1 VRRYLARRL
10 LLVIPTVLGVT
21 IIIFIAMRLLPGDP
35 LVAIFGL
42 EGARR
47 MTPEQRAN
55 LEQAL
60 GLRDPFVVQYG
71 KWLRDIGT
79 GEFGKSLLRGDSVT
93 QFVLRRGP
101 ITLEIAVLAMLFSW
115 MVGFPVGIIS
125 ALRPNSWIDYAS
137 RMFSILFVAI
147 PGFWLGLVMV
157 LALILWFDYKA
168 PILPV
173 YPWENPWKNLQMIAG
188 PGLVLGLGF
197 AGFVARMV
205 RSSLLEVIQEDY
217 VRTARAKGLHEQLV
231 IVRHALLNAILPVI
245 TWSSLFLGVA
255 LGGSVA
261 VEKAFGVPGLGLTMI
276 DAILDRDLPVVQNL
290 VLLYAVVFVVVNL
303 ITDMSYA
310 WLDPRIRYGEDRP
323 AKHRV

>member
-1 VRRYLARRL
+1 VRTYLSRRL
-10 LLVIPTVLGVT
+10 VLVVPTLLGVSM
-21 IIIFIAMRLLPGDP
+21 IIFVAMRLLPGDP

-47 MTPEQRAN
+47 LTPVQRAN
-55 LEQAL
+55 LEETL
-60 GLRDPFVVQYG
+60 GLRDPLVVQYG

-79 GEFGKSLLRGDSVT
+79 GQFGKSLLRGDSVT

-101 ITLEIAVLAMLFSW
+101 ITLEIALLATVLSW
-115 MVGFPVGIIS
+115 AVGFPVGIVS
-125 ALRPNSWIDYAS
+125 VVRPNSWMDHAG

-147 PGFWLGLVMV
+147 PGFWLGLVAV
-157 LALILWFDYKA
+157 LALILWFGYKA

-173 YPWENPWKNLQMIAG
+173 YPWESPWKNLQMVAG
-188 PGLVLGLGF
+188 PALVLGLGF
-197 AGFVARMV
+197 GGFVARMV
-205 RSSLLEVIQEDY
+205 RSSLLEVMQEDY
-217 VRTARAKGLHEQLV
+217 VRTARAKGVGEQLV
-231 IVRHALLNAILPVI
+231 VVRHGLRNALLPVV

-290 VLLYAVVFVVVNL
+290 VLLYTVVFVVINL
-303 ITDMSYA
+303 ITDLSYA
-310 WLDPRIRYGEDRP
+310 WLDPRIRYE
-323 AKHRV
+323 

>member
-1 VRRYLARRL
+1 MRTYLARRL
-10 LLVIPTVLGVT
+10 LLVVPTLLGVS
-21 IIIFIAMRLLPGDP
+21 IIIFVAMRLLPGDP

-47 MTPEQRAN
+47 MTVEQRAN

-60 GLRDPFVVQYG
+60 GLRDPYVVQYG

-93 QFVLRRGP
+93 QFVVRRGP
-101 ITLEIAVLAMLFSW
+101 ITLEIAFLATLISW
-115 MVGFPVGIIS
+115 LVGFPVGIIS
-125 ALRPNSWIDYAS
+125 IVRPNTWLDHAS

-147 PGFWLGLVMV
+147 PGFWLGLVAV

-173 YPWENPWKNLQMIAG
+173 YPWESVRKNLEMVIG
-188 PGLVLGLGF
+188 PAMVLGLGF

-205 RSSLLEVIQEDY
+205 RSSLLEIVQEDY
-217 VRTARAKGLHEQLV
+217 VRTARAKGVHERWV
-231 IVRHALLNAILPVI
+231 IVRHALRNAIIPVV

-261 VEKAFGVPGLGLTMI
+261 VEKAFGVPGLGLTVI

-310 WLDPRIRYGEDRP
+310 WLDPRIRYE
-323 AKHRV
+323 

>member
-1 VRRYLARRL
+1 VRTYLGRRL
-10 LLVIPTVLGVT
+10 LLVVPTLLGVSM
-21 IIIFIAMRLLPGDP
+21 IIFVAMRLLPGDP

-47 MTPEQRAN
+47 LTSEQRAN
-55 LEQAL
+55 LEETL
-60 GLRDPFVVQYG
+60 GLRDPLVVQYG

-79 GEFGKSLLRGDSVT
+79 GQFGKSLLRGDSVM

-101 ITLEIAVLAMLFSW
+101 ITLEIALLATVISW
-115 MVGFPVGIIS
+115 AVGFPVGIVS
-125 ALRPNSWIDYAS
+125 VVRPNSWLDHAG
-137 RMFSILFVAI
+137 RMFSILFVAV
-147 PGFWLGLVMV
+147 PGFWLGLVAV
-157 LALILWFDYKA
+157 LALILWFGYKA

-173 YPWENPWKNLQMIAG
+173 SLWENPWKNVQMVAG
-188 PGLVLGLGF
+188 PALVLGLGF

-205 RSSLLEVIQEDY
+205 RSSLLEVMQEDY
-217 VRTARAKGLHEQLV
+217 VRTARAKGVGERRV
-231 IVRHALLNAILPVI
+231 VVRHGLRNALLPVV

-290 VLLYAVVFVVVNL
+290 VLLYTVVLVVINL
-303 ITDMSYA
+303 ITDLGYA
-310 WLDPRIRYGEDRP
+310 WLDPRIRYE
-323 AKHRV
+323 

>member
-1 VRRYLARRL
+1 V
-10 LLVIPTVLGVT
+10 LVVPTVLGVT
-21 IIIFIAMRLLPGDP
+21 MIIFVAMRLLPGDP

-47 MTPEQRAN
+47 MTAEQRAN

-60 GLRDPFVVQYG
+60 GLHDPWVVQYG
-71 KWLRDIGT
+71 TWLRDIGT
-79 GEFGKSLLRGDSVT
+79 GEFGQSLLRGDRVT
-93 QFVLRRGP
+93 EFVVRRGP
-101 ITLEIAVLAMLFSW
+101 LTLEIAVLATLISW
-115 MVGFPVGIIS
+115 VVGFPVGIVS
-125 ALRPNSWIDYAS
+125 AVKPNSAMDHAG

-173 YPWENPWKNLQMIAG
+173 YPWEDPWKNLQMVAG

-197 AGFVARMV
+197 AGFVARMA
-205 RSSLLEVIQEDY
+205 RSSLFEVIQEDY
-217 VRTARAKGLHEQLV
+217 VRTARAKGLPERRV
-231 IVRHALLNAILPVI
+231 IGRHGLRNAILPVV

-290 VLLYAVVFVVVNL
+290 VLLYTVVFVVINL
-303 ITDMSYA
+303 ITDLSYA
-310 WLDPRIRYGEDRP
+310 WLDPRIRYD
-323 AKHRV
+323 

>member
-1 VRRYLARRL
+1 VTRRL
-10 LLVIPTVLGVT
+10 VLVVPTLLGVSV
-21 IIIFIAMRLLPGDP
+21 IIFIAMRLLPGDP

-47 MTPEQRAN
+47 MTVEQRTN

-60 GLRDPFVVQYG
+60 GLRDPYVVQYG

-93 QFVLRRGP
+93 EFVIRRGP
-101 ITLEIAVLAMLFSW
+101 ITMQIAILATVISW
-115 MVGFPVGIIS
+115 VIGFPVGILS
-125 ALRPNSWIDYAS
+125 AVKANSWMDHAG
-137 RMFSILFVAI
+137 RMFSILFVAV
-147 PGFWLGLVMV
+147 PGFWLGLLIV
-157 LALILWFDYKA
+157 LALILWLDYKA

-173 YPWENPWKNLQMIAG
+173 YPWENPWKNLEMVAG
-188 PGLVLGLGF
+188 PALVLGLGF
-197 AGFVARMV
+197 AGFVARMA

-217 VRTARAKGLHEQLV
+217 VRTARAKGVHERLV
-231 IVRHALLNAILPVI
+231 IARHALRNAILPVV

-290 VLLYAVVFVVVNL
+290 VLLYTMVFVAINL
-303 ITDMSYA
+303 ITDLSYA
-310 WLDPRIRYGEDRP
+310 WLDPRIRYD
-323 AKHRV
+323 

>member
-21 IIIFIAMRLLPGDP
+21 MIIFVAMRLLPGDP

-60 GLRDPFVVQYG
+60 GLHDPFVVQYG
-71 KWLRDIGT
+71 KWLRDIGS

-101 ITLEIAVLAMLFSW
+101 ITLEIALLATVLSW
-115 MVGFPVGIIS
+115 MVGFPVGMIS
-125 ALRPNSWIDYAS
+125 ALRPNTWMDHAS
-137 RMFSILFVAI
+137 KTFSILFVAI
-147 PGFWLGLVMV
+147 PGFWLGLVIV
-157 LALILWFDYKA
+157 LTLILWFDYKA

-173 YPWENPWKNLQMIAG
+173 HPWENPWQNLQMVAG
-188 PGLVLGLGF
+188 PALVLGLGF
-197 AGFVARMV
+197 AGFVARTV

-217 VRTARAKGLHEQLV
+217 VRTARAKGVHEQLV
-231 IVRHALLNAILPVI
+231 IARHALRNAMLPVI

-261 VEKAFGVPGLGLTMI
+261 IEKAFGVPGLGLTMI

-310 WLDPRIRYGEDRP
+310 WLDPRIRYD
-323 AKHRV
+323 

>member
-1 VRRYLARRL
+1 VRTYVGRRL
-10 LLVIPTVLGVT
+10 LLVVPTLLGVSM
-21 IIIFIAMRLLPGDP
+21 IIFVAMRLLPGDP

-47 MTPEQRAN
+47 MTPAQRAN
-55 LEQAL
+55 LEEAL
-60 GLRDPFVVQYG
+60 GLRDPLVVQYG

-79 GEFGKSLLRGDSVT
+79 GQFGKSLLRGDSVT

-101 ITLEIAVLAMLFSW
+101 ITLEIALLATVISW
-115 MVGFPVGIIS
+115 LVGFPAGIVS
-125 ALRPNSWIDYAS
+125 VVRPNSWLDHAG

-147 PGFWLGLVMV
+147 PGFWLGLVAV
-157 LALILWFDYKA
+157 LALILWFGYKA

-173 YPWENPWKNLQMIAG
+173 YPWENPWKNFQMVAG
-188 PGLVLGLGF
+188 PALVLGLGF
-197 AGFVARMV
+197 GGFVSRMV
-205 RSSLLEVIQEDY
+205 RSSLIEVMQEEY
-217 VRTARAKGLHEQLV
+217 VRTARAKGVREQRV
-231 IVRHALLNAILPVI
+231 VVRHALRNALLPVV

-290 VLLYAVVFVVVNL
+290 VLLYTVVFVVINL
-303 ITDMSYA
+303 VTDLSYA
-310 WLDPRIRYGEDRP
+310 WLDPRIRYN
-323 AKHRV
+323 

>member
-1 VRRYLARRL
+1 V
-10 LLVIPTVLGVT
+10 PTLLGVT
-21 IIIFIAMRLLPGDP
+21 LIIFIAMRLLPGDP

-47 MTPEQRAN
+47 MTSEQRAH

-60 GLRDPFVVQYG
+60 GLRDPVVVQYG

-93 QFVLRRGP
+93 EFVLHRGP
-101 ITLEIAVLAMLFSW
+101 ITLEIAVLATLISW
-115 MVGFPVGIIS
+115 LIGFPVGIIS
-125 ALRPNSWIDYAS
+125 ALRPNSWLDHAS
-137 RMFSILFVAI
+137 RIFSILFVAI
-147 PGFWLGLVMV
+147 PGFWLGLVAV
-157 LALILWFDYKA
+157 LALILWLDYKA

-173 YPWENPWKNLQMIAG
+173 YPWEDPWKNLQMVAG
-188 PGLVLGLGF
+188 PAVVLGLGF
-197 AGFVARMV
+197 AGFVARMA

-217 VRTARAKGLHEQLV
+217 VRTARAKGVREQAV
-231 IVRHALLNAILPVI
+231 IVRHALRNAVLPVV

-303 ITDMSYA
+303 ITDLSYA
-310 WLDPRIRYGEDRP
+310 WLDPRIRYD
-323 AKHRV
+323 

>member
-1 VRRYLARRL
+1 L
-10 LLVIPTVLGVT
+10 LLIPTVLGVT
-21 IIIFIAMRLLPGDP
+21 IIIFTAMRLLPGDP

-60 GLRDPFVVQYG
+60 GLRDPVVVQYG
-71 KWLRDIGT
+71 KWLRDIAT

-101 ITLEIAVLAMLFSW
+101 ITLEIAVLATLLSW
-115 MVGFPVGIIS
+115 LVGFPVGIIS
-125 ALRPNSWIDYAS
+125 ALRPNSRTDYAS
-137 RMFSILFVAI
+137 RIFSILFVAI
-147 PGFWLGLVMV
+147 PGFWLGLVVV

-173 YPWENPWKNLQMIAG
+173 YPWENLQKNIEMVAG
-188 PGLVLGLGF
+188 PALIMGLGF

-205 RSSLLEVIQEDY
+205 RSSLVEVLHEDY
-217 VRTARAKGLHEQLV
+217 VRTARAKGLHEQVV
-231 IVRHALLNAILPVI
+231 IVRHTLRNAILPVI

-261 VEKAFGVPGLGLTMI
+261 IEKAFGVPGLGLTMI

-290 VLLYAVVFVVVNL
+290 VMLYTIVFVVVNL

-310 WLDPRIRYGEDRP
+310 WLDPRIRYD
-323 AKHRV
+323 

>member
-1 VRRYLARRL
+1 MRTYLTRRL
-10 LLVIPTVLGVT
+10 LLVVPTLLGVSLV
-21 IIIFIAMRLLPGDP
+21 IFVAMRLLPGDP

-47 MTPEQRAN
+47 MTAEQRAN
-55 LEQAL
+55 LEEAL

-93 QFVLRRGP
+93 EFVVRRGP
-101 ITLEIAVLAMLFSW
+101 ITLEIAILATLISW
-115 MVGFPVGIIS
+115 LVGFPVGIAS
-125 ALRPNSWIDYAS
+125 VLRPNSWADHAG

-147 PGFWLGLVMV
+147 PSFWLGLVAV

-173 YPWENPWKNLQMIAG
+173 YPWEDLRKNLEMVAG
-188 PGLVLGLGF
+188 PALALGLGF

-205 RSSLLEVIQEDY
+205 RSSLIEVIQEDF
-217 VRTARAKGLHEQLV
+217 VRTARAKGVHEQLV
-231 IVRHALLNAILPVI
+231 IVRHALRNALLPVI
-245 TWSSLFLGVA
+245 TWTSLFLGVA

-303 ITDMSYA
+303 ITDLSYA
-310 WLDPRIRYGEDRP
+310 WLDPRIRYE
-323 AKHRV
+323 

>member
-1 VRRYLARRL
+1 MQRYLARRL
-10 LLVIPTVLGVT
+10 SLAIPTVLGVT

-35 LVAIFGL
+35 LVAIFGM

-47 MTPEQRAN
+47 ITPEQRAN

-60 GLRDPFVVQYG
+60 GLSDPYVVQYG

-101 ITLEIAVLAMLFSW
+101 ITLEIAVIAMFISW
-115 MVGFPVGIIS
+115 AVGFPVGIIS
-125 ALRPNSWIDYAS
+125 ALKPNTWMDFAS
-137 RMFSILFVAI
+137 RFFSILFVAI
-147 PGFWLGLVMV
+147 PGFWLGLVVV
-157 LALILWFDYKA
+157 LVLILWFNYKA

-173 YPWENPWKNLQMIAG
+173 YLWKSPWENIQMVIG
-188 PGLVLGLGF
+188 PGLVMGLGF
-197 AGFVARMV
+197 AGFVARMA
-205 RSSLLEVIQEDY
+205 RSSLLEVIREDY
-217 VRTARAKGLHEQLV
+217 VRTARAKGLREQLV
-231 IVRHALLNAILPVI
+231 IVRHALPNAILPVI

-261 VEKAFGVPGLGLTMI
+261 IEKAFGVPGLGVTMV

-290 VLLYAVVFVVVNL
+290 VFLYTIIFIVVNL
-303 ITDMSYA
+303 VTDMSYA
-310 WLDPRIRYGEDRP
+310 WLDPRIRYE
-323 AKHRV
+323 

>member
-1 VRRYLARRL
+1 MRKYLARRL
-10 LLVIPTVLGVT
+10 MLVIPTVLGVT
-21 IIIFIAMRLLPGDP
+21 MIIFIAMRLLPGDP

-60 GLRDPFVVQYG
+60 GLRDPVVVQYG

-101 ITLEIAVLAMLFSW
+101 ITLEIAVLATLLSW

-125 ALRPNSWIDYAS
+125 ALRPNTRMDYAS
-137 RMFSILFVAI
+137 RFFSILFVAI
-147 PGFWLGLVMV
+147 PGFWLGLVAV

-173 YPWENPWKNLQMIAG
+173 YLWANPWQNLQMVAG
-188 PGLVLGLGF
+188 PAVVMGLGF
-197 AGFVARMV
+197 AGFVARVV

-217 VRTARAKGLHEQLV
+217 VRTARAKGVHEQLV
-231 IVRHALLNAILPVI
+231 IARHALRNAILPVI

-290 VLLYAVVFVVVNL
+290 VLLYVVVFVVVNL
-303 ITDMSYA
+303 ITDLSYA
-310 WLDPRIRYGEDRP
+310 LLDPRIRYD
-323 AKHRV
+323 

>member
-1 VRRYLARRL
+1 MRTYVGRRL
-10 LLVIPTVLGVT
+10 LLVVPTLLGVSM
-21 IIIFIAMRLLPGDP
+21 IIFVAMRLLPGDP

-55 LEQAL
+55 LEEVL
-60 GLRDPFVVQYG
+60 GLKDPLVVQYG

-79 GEFGKSLLRGDSVT
+79 GQLGKSLLRGDSVA

-101 ITLEIAVLAMLFSW
+101 ITAEIALLATVISW
-115 MVGFPVGIIS
+115 LVGFPVGIAS
-125 ALRPNSWIDYAS
+125 VVRPNSWLDHTG

-147 PGFWLGLVMV
+147 PGFWLGLVAV
-157 LALILWFDYKA
+157 LALILWFGYKA

-173 YPWENPWKNLQMIAG
+173 YPWDNPWKNLQMVAG
-188 PGLVLGLGF
+188 PALVLGLGF
-197 AGFVARMV
+197 GGFVARIV
-205 RSSLLEVIQEDY
+205 RSSLVESMQEDY
-217 VRTARAKGLHEQLV
+217 VRTARAKGVRERLV
-231 IVRHALLNAILPVI
+231 VVRHALRNALLPVV

-290 VLLYAVVFVVVNL
+290 VLLYTVVFVVINL
-303 ITDMSYA
+303 ITDLSYA
-310 WLDPRIRYGEDRP
+310 WLDPRIRYE
-323 AKHRV
+323 

>member
-1 VRRYLARRL
+1 VRSYLARRL
-10 LLVIPTVLGVT
+10 LLVVPTLLGVT
-21 IIIFIAMRLLPGDP
+21 LIIFIAMRLLPGDP

-47 MTPEQRAN
+47 MTSEQRAH

-60 GLRDPFVVQYG
+60 GLRDPVVVQYG

-93 QFVLRRGP
+93 EFVLRRGP
-101 ITLEIAVLAMLFSW
+101 ITLEIAVLATLISW
-115 MVGFPVGIIS
+115 LIGFPVGIVS
-125 ALRPNSWIDYAS
+125 ALRPNSWLDHAS
-137 RMFSILFVAI
+137 RIFSILFVAI
-147 PGFWLGLVMV
+147 PGFWLGLVAV
-157 LALILWFDYKA
+157 LALILWLDYKA

-173 YPWENPWKNLQMIAG
+173 YPWEDPWKNLQMVAG
-188 PGLVLGLGF
+188 PAVVLGLGF
-197 AGFVARMV
+197 AGFVARMA

-217 VRTARAKGLHEQLV
+217 VRTARAKGVREQAV
-231 IVRHALLNAILPVI
+231 IVRHALRNAVLPVV

-303 ITDMSYA
+303 ITDLSYA
-310 WLDPRIRYGEDRP
+310 WLDPRIRYD
-323 AKHRV
+323 

>member
-1 VRRYLARRL
+1 MRTYLARRL
-10 LLVIPTVLGVT
+10 LLVVPTLLGVSL
-21 IIIFIAMRLLPGDP
+21 IIFIAMRLLPGDP

-47 MTPEQRAN
+47 MTMEQRAN

-60 GLRDPFVVQYG
+60 GLRDPYVVQYG
-71 KWLRDIGT
+71 RWLRDIAT
-79 GEFGKSLLRGDSVT
+79 GDFGKSLLRGDSVT
-93 QFVLRRGP
+93 QFVIRRGP
-101 ITLEIAVLAMLFSW
+101 ITLEIALLATLISW
-115 MVGFPVGIIS
+115 VVGFPVGIIS
-125 ALRPNSWIDYAS
+125 VVRPNSWLDHAS

-147 PGFWLGLVMV
+147 PGFWLGLVAV

-173 YPWENPWKNLQMIAG
+173 YPWESVRANLEMVAG
-188 PGLVLGLGF
+188 PAVVLGLGF

-205 RSSLLEVIQEDY
+205 RSSLLEIVQEDY
-217 VRTARAKGLHEQLV
+217 VRTARAKGVHERLV
-231 IVRHALLNAILPVI
+231 IVRHALRNALLPVV

-261 VEKAFGVPGLGLTMI
+261 VEKAFGVPGLGLTVI

-290 VLLYAVVFVVVNL
+290 VLLYAFVFVVINL
-303 ITDMSYA
+303 VTDMSYA
-310 WLDPRIRYGEDRP
+310 WLDPRIRYE
-323 AKHRV
+323 

>member
-1 VRRYLARRL
+1 VRRYLARRFL
-10 LLVIPTVLGVT
+10 LLIPTVLGVT
-21 IIIFIAMRLLPGDP
+21 IIIFTAMRLLPGDP

-60 GLRDPFVVQYG
+60 GLRDPVVVQYG
-71 KWLRDIGT
+71 KWLRDIAT

-101 ITLEIAVLAMLFSW
+101 ITLEIAVLATLLSW
-115 MVGFPVGIIS
+115 LVGFPVGIIS
-125 ALRPNSWIDYAS
+125 ALRPNSRVDYAS
-137 RMFSILFVAI
+137 RIFSILFVAI
-147 PGFWLGLVMV
+147 PGFWLGLVVV

-173 YPWENPWKNLQMIAG
+173 YPWENLQKNIEMVAG
-188 PGLVLGLGF
+188 PALVMGLGF

-205 RSSLLEVIQEDY
+205 RSSLVEVLHEDY
-217 VRTARAKGLHEQLV
+217 VRTARAKGLHEQVV
-231 IVRHALLNAILPVI
+231 IVRHTLRNAILPVI

-261 VEKAFGVPGLGLTMI
+261 IEKAFGVPGLGLTMI

-290 VLLYAVVFVVVNL
+290 VMLYTIVFVVVNL

-310 WLDPRIRYGEDRP
+310 WLDPRIRYD
-323 AKHRV
+323 

>member
-1 VRRYLARRL
+1 M
-10 LLVIPTVLGVT
+10 LVIPTVLGVT
-21 IIIFIAMRLLPGDP
+21 MIIFIAMRLLPGDP

-60 GLRDPFVVQYG
+60 GLRDPVMVQYG

-101 ITLEIAVLAMLFSW
+101 ITLEIAVLAMLLSW
-115 MVGFPVGIIS
+115 IVGFPIGIIS
-125 ALRPNSWIDYAS
+125 ALRPKTRMDYAS
-137 RMFSILFVAI
+137 RIFSILFVAI
-147 PGFWLGLVMV
+147 PGFWLGLVVV

-173 YPWENPWKNLQMIAG
+173 YPWENLWQNLQMVAG
-188 PGLVLGLGF
+188 PAVVLGLGF

-217 VRTARAKGLHEQLV
+217 VRTARAKGVHEQLV
-231 IVRHALLNAILPVI
+231 IARHALRNAILPVI

-261 VEKAFGVPGLGLTMI
+261 IEKAFGVPGLGLTMI

-290 VLLYAVVFVVVNL
+290 VLLYVVIFVVVNL

-310 WLDPRIRYGEDRP
+310 WLDPRIRYD
-323 AKHRV
+323 

>member
-1 VRRYLARRL
+1 
-10 LLVIPTVLGVT
+10 
-21 IIIFIAMRLLPGDP
+21 MRLLPGDP

-47 MTPEQRAN
+47 MTVEQRTN
-55 LEQAL
+55 LEEAL
-60 GLRDPFVVQYG
+60 GLRDPYVVQYG
-71 KWLRDIGT
+71 KWLRDIAT

-93 QFVLRRGP
+93 QFVVRRGP
-101 ITLEIAVLAMLFSW
+101 ITLEIALVATLISW
-115 MVGFPVGIIS
+115 GVGFPVGIVSIV
-125 ALRPNSWIDYAS
+125 RPNSWLDHVG
-137 RMFSILFVAI
+137 RTFSILFVAI
-147 PGFWLGLVMV
+147 PGFWLGLVAV

-173 YPWENPWKNLQMIAG
+173 YPWESLQKNLEMVAG
-188 PGLVLGLGF
+188 PAVVLGLGF

-205 RSSLLEVIQEDY
+205 RSSLLEIVQEDY
-217 VRTARAKGLHEQLV
+217 VRTARAKGVHERLV
-231 IVRHALLNAILPVI
+231 IIRHALRNAIIPVV

-290 VLLYAVVFVVVNL
+290 VLLYAFVFVLINL

-310 WLDPRIRYGEDRP
+310 WLDPRIRYE
-323 AKHRV
+323 

>member
-1 VRRYLARRL
+1 MRRYLARRL
-10 LLVIPTVLGVT
+10 MLVIPTVLGVT
-21 IIIFIAMRLLPGDP
+21 MIIFIAMRLLPGDP

-60 GLRDPFVVQYG
+60 GLRDPYVVQYA
-71 KWLRDIGT
+71 KWLRDIGS

-101 ITLEIAVLAMLFSW
+101 ITLEIAILATVLSW
-115 MVGFPVGIIS
+115 LVGFPVGIVS
-125 ALRPNSWIDYAS
+125 ALRPNTRMDFAS
-137 RMFSILFVAI
+137 RFFSILFVAI
-147 PGFWLGLVMV
+147 PGFWLGLVVV

-173 YPWENPWKNLQMIAG
+173 YPWENVGQNLQMVAG
-188 PGLVLGLGF
+188 PAVVLGLGF

-217 VRTARAKGLHEQLV
+217 VRTARAKGVHEQLV
-231 IVRHALLNAILPVI
+231 IARHALRNAILPVI

-290 VLLYAVVFVVVNL
+290 VLLYVVVFVVVNL

-310 WLDPRIRYGEDRP
+310 WLDPRIRYD
-323 AKHRV
+323 

>member
-1 VRRYLARRL
+1 VGRRL
-10 LLVIPTVLGVT
+10 LLVVPTLLGVSM
-21 IIIFIAMRLLPGDP
+21 IIFVAMRLLPGDP
-35 LVAIFGL
+35 LVAIFGF

-55 LEQAL
+55 LEEVL
-60 GLRDPFVVQYG
+60 GLKDPLVVQYG

-79 GEFGKSLLRGDSVT
+79 GQLGKSLLRGDSVA

-101 ITLEIAVLAMLFSW
+101 ITAEIALLATVISW
-115 MVGFPVGIIS
+115 LVGFPVGIVS
-125 ALRPNSWIDYAS
+125 VVRPNSWLDHTG

-147 PGFWLGLVMV
+147 PGFWLGLVAV
-157 LALILWFDYKA
+157 LALILWFGYKA

-173 YPWENPWKNLQMIAG
+173 YPWDNPWKNLQMVAG
-188 PGLVLGLGF
+188 PALVLGLGF
-197 AGFVARMV
+197 GGFVARIV
-205 RSSLLEVIQEDY
+205 RSSLVESMQEDY
-217 VRTARAKGLHEQLV
+217 VRTARAKGVRERLV
-231 IVRHALLNAILPVI
+231 VVRHALRNALLPVV

-290 VLLYAVVFVVVNL
+290 VLLYTVVFVAINL
-303 ITDMSYA
+303 ITDLSYA
-310 WLDPRIRYGEDRP
+310 WLDPRIRYE
-323 AKHRV
+323 

>member
-1 VRRYLARRL
+1 VWTYLGKRL
-10 LLVIPTVLGVT
+10 LLVIPTLLGVT
-21 IIIFIAMRLLPGDP
+21 MIIFIAMRLLPGDP

-71 KWLRDIGT
+71 KWLRDIST
-79 GEFGKSLLRGDSVT
+79 GQFGKSLLRGDSVT
-93 QFVLRRGP
+93 EFVLRRGP
-101 ITLEIAVLAMLFSW
+101 ITLEIAILATVISW
-115 MVGFPVGIIS
+115 IVGFPVGILS
-125 ALRPNSWIDYAS
+125 AVKPNSWMDHAS

-147 PGFWLGLVMV
+147 PGFWLGLVVV

-173 YPWENPWKNLQMIAG
+173 YPWENLWKNLQMVAG
-188 PGLVLGLGF
+188 PAVVLGLGF
-197 AGFVARMV
+197 AGFVARMA

-217 VRTARAKGLHEQLV
+217 VRTARAKGVHERLV
-231 IVRHALLNAILPVI
+231 IVRHALRNAILPVV

-310 WLDPRIRYGEDRP
+310 WLDPRIRYE
-323 AKHRV
+323 

>member
-1 VRRYLARRL
+1 VWTYLGKRL
-10 LLVIPTVLGVT
+10 LLVIPTLLGVT
-21 IIIFIAMRLLPGDP
+21 MIIFIAMRLLPGDP

-71 KWLRDIGT
+71 KWLRDIST
-79 GEFGKSLLRGDSVT
+79 GQFGKSLLRGDSVT
-93 QFVLRRGP
+93 EFVLRRGP
-101 ITLEIAVLAMLFSW
+101 ITLEIAILATVISW
-115 MVGFPVGIIS
+115 IVGFPVGILS
-125 ALRPNSWIDYAS
+125 AVKPNSWMDHAS

-147 PGFWLGLVMV
+147 PGFWLGLMAV

-173 YPWENPWKNLQMIAG
+173 YPWENLWKNLQMVAG
-188 PGLVLGLGF
+188 PAVVLGLGF
-197 AGFVARMV
+197 AGFVARMA

-217 VRTARAKGLHEQLV
+217 VRTARAKGVHERLV
-231 IVRHALLNAILPVI
+231 IVRHALRNAILPVV

-310 WLDPRIRYGEDRP
+310 WLDPRIRYE
-323 AKHRV
+323 